1 MLEGAP
7 ATALSPPHYSVRW
20 LEKLI
25 GLTPMDLLH
34 PQLAAFAAILEEGS
48 FEAAAKRLSVTSS
61 AVSQRIKALED
72 RLGQV
77 LVVRQIPCR
86 PTPAGERLLR
96 RVRPMQALE
105 AEALADFLPAEE
117 ATPRSVAIAVND
129 DSLQTWFL
137 GGLAELHDRYG
148 YLFDVRVDDQ
158 DHTQEMLRVGSV
170 LGAITGQ
177 AKPLQGCNVHP
188 LGAMRYYPIASPG
201 FADQHFGKKL
211 RAEAISTAPLI
222 VFNRKDDLQ
231 WRFIRQ
237 ITRTRVSPPV
247 HYLPTSTGFVD
258 AAALGLGWCLAPET
272 LIGPAVEAGRVV
284 ILDAKRWLDVPLY
297 WQFAAVR
304 SEILENV
311 GRALRKAAAGALRT

>member
-1 MLEGAP
+1 
-7 ATALSPPHYSVRW
+7 
-20 LEKLI
+20 
-25 GLTPMDLLH
+25 MDLLH
-34 PQLAAFAAILEEGS
+34 PQLAAFAAVLEEGS
-48 FEAAAKRLSVTSS
+48 FEAAAHRLSVTPS

-77 LVVRQIPCR
+77 LLVRQIPCR

-105 AEALADFLPAEE
+105 AEALADFLPADEV
-117 ATPRSVAIAVND
+117 APRSVAIAVND

-137 GGLAELHDRYG
+137 DGLATLHKRYG

-158 DHTQEMLRVGSV
+158 DHTLEMLRNGSV
-170 LGAITGQ
+170 LGAVTGD
-177 AKPLQGCNVHP
+177 ARPIQGCNVYR
-188 LGAMRYYPIASPG
+188 LGAMRYFAIASPE
-201 FADQHFGKKL
+201 FADRYFGKHIGTEAL
-211 RAEAISTAPLI
+211 RTTPLI

-231 WRFIRQ
+231 WRFIQR
-237 ITRTRVSPPV
+237 ITRARVSPPV

-272 LIGPAVEAGRVV
+272 LIAPAVKAGRVV
-284 ILDAKRWLDVPLY
+284 ILDSKRWLDVPLY
-297 WQFAAVR
+297 WQFASVR

-311 GRALRKAAAGALRT
+311 GRALREAASGALRT